1 MPCRGAVPPGDPEEA
16 AEAGRPAPGRR
27 DPLPDRPG
35 VHCGGRA
42 MAWSGGERPGGRG
55 ELARFAFA
63 GIHIVCFLLASA
75 VNFLLEII
83 LDLQESCRD
92 RAEN

>member
-1 MPCRGAVPPGDPEEA
+1 
-16 AEAGRPAPGRR
+16 
-27 DPLPDRPG
+27 
-35 VHCGGRA
+35 